1 MLSIFT
7 NPAAMSS
14 NNSLNRATGELNTSM
29 ERLGTGKRINAAKD
43 DAAGLQIATRL
54 QGQSNGISVAKSNIN
69 KASALLQTAEGAFD
83 EVSQILFRMKDLATQ
98 AADDTNSAEDRKSLQ
113 SEFSAL
119 NSELNNIMSN
129 TSYGREKL
137 LKSVSDNSVTG
148 KLTQEMQFQIG
159 ASKDEALKI
168 NMGETLNSV
177 TTSLADL
184 TASDIQTSAAAGNAM
199 LEKINLALD
208 DVGTMRSELGA
219 GVNRLGHTAKNLANM
234 KDNSDQSIGIIRD
247 ADFAA
252 EASEMNRQNML
263 AQSSQMMLKQSNQMS
278 GLVMGMLS

>member
-184 TASDIQTSAAAGNAM
+184 NTSDIQTSAAAGNAM
-199 LEKINLALD
+199 LEKVNLALD

-219 GVNRLGHTAKNLANM
+219 SVNRLGHTAKNLANM

-278 GLVMGMLS
+278 GLVMGMLG